1 MKNEVAISLSVAIPF
16 IINYLFYFSPYY
28 SQYISKIYNHLDAI
42 VKVFQVGLTLCHR
55 YAKEPS
61 YALSKVYLGI

>member
-28 SQYISKIYNHLDAI
+28 SQYILKIYNYLDAI
-42 VKVFQVGLTLCHR
+42 VKVFQVYPILCHR
-55 YAKEPS
+55 YAEEPS
-61 YALSKVYLGI
+61 YALSKAYLSR